1 MAASIL
7 DRHSVTITGQG
18 ERTLLLLH
26 GFGCDQR
33 VWEPLARAFES
44 DCRVVRYDQAG
55 SGRALKS
62 AYCHDRHATLRGY
75 AEDLME
81 VCAALE
87 GQALTVVGHS
97 VSGIIAMLAAIEA
110 PQRFRQLVMLC
121 ASSRY
126 LDDPPAYRGGFD
138 EAQLRELLTMME
150 QNYFAWAG
158 SMAAN
163 VIGSQPKDGA
173 ERHLR
178 NQFLATDARIARQ
191 FAEVTFYSDTRDALG
206 QLTIPTLVM
215 HTAEDAVVPRQAAE
229 YLHAN
234 IPDACLEWLPCRGH
248 YPHMSDPGL
257 LAERLRAHL

>member
-7 DRHSVTITGQG
+7 DRHGVTITGQG

-33 VWEPLARAFES
+33 VWAPLARAFEN
-44 DCRVVRYDQAG
+44 DWRVVRYDQAG
-55 SGRALKS
+55 CGRALKTVYS
-62 AYCHDRHATLRGY
+62 RHRHATLQGY
-75 AEDLME
+75 AEDLLA

-87 GQALTVVGHS
+87 DQAVTVVGHS
-97 VSGIIAMLAAIEA
+97 IGGIIAMLAAIEA
-110 PQRFRQLVMLC
+110 PQCFRQLVMLC

-126 LDDPPAYRGGFD
+126 LDDPPGYRGGFD
-138 EAQLRELLTMME
+138 ETQLRELLTMME

-163 VIGSQPKDGA
+163 VIGSQRKDVA
-173 ERHLR
+173 ERQLR
-178 NQFLATDARIARQ
+178 NQFLASDARIARQ

-215 HTAEDAVVPRQAAE
+215 HTDEDAVVPPQAAE

-234 IPDACLEWLPCRGH
+234 IPDARLEWLPCRGH
-248 YPHMSDPGL
+248 YPHMSDPAL